1 MKTFKRILAFI
12 MTAALVF
19 SVCAGMFTFSAEEKA
34 TSTDTNNYW
43 YMYYLLTSKYGSDVS
58 EWPVEAWYWL
68 YSQNGDITVDWPIMP
83 DYTTPSNINTE
94 VTVLAMSSKLASFV
108 APYYWW
114 GEATYQWQQW
124 NGWRWVDIDGATGI
138 SINITNPVLN
148 TKYRVIITTKYAA
161 FASKEV
167 VISGIADT
175 VAPKITV
182 NELYSYD
189 LGYGSPVYYVSVN
202 VYDASGIATFTIDG
216 ETQLDSKDLK
226 SNVSVFYTM
235 KHGTMP
241 TIIAQD
247 AEGNKSTVV
256 LYIDDNTV
264 KVLDFSAPTWDDNI
278 NSYPGYNWLELIDR
292 SKLAVTL
299 KSHTAEKA
307 VLEAPESITKYGS
320 YLYTYQWQIA
330 SGTSFVNIKGATG
343 STLTI
348 DKPVEGAIYRVRIT
362 SRYTGGF
369 VDSPMFVIPAL
380 AVEEQPE
387 VKPEDKPVV
396 DEKFSVE
403 DIVISGVPTEA
414 IEAGDLLILNPQPL
428 DGTWVFDSNYFSGMN
443 DGITV
448 LKSLKGGVTV
458 LKYRVERNGKTYE
471 KSFIITINETVEE
484 VGTLDD

>member
-1 MKTFKRILAFI
+1 MKTFKRILAFA

-34 TSTDTNNYW
+34 TTTDTDNYW

-68 YSQNGDITVDWPIMP
+68 YSQNGGDTTVDWPIWP
-83 DYTTPSNINTE
+83 EYNPSYGNLNTD
-94 VTVLAMSSKLASFV
+94 VTVLTMSAKLATFV

-148 TKYRVIITTKYAA
+148 TKYRVLITTKYTT

-182 NELYSYD
+182 NNLYSYD

-226 SNVSVFYTM
+226 ASVSVFYTM
-235 KHGTMP
+235 KYGTMP
-241 TIIAQD
+241 TIIAED

-264 KVLDFSAPTWDDNI
+264 KALDFSAPTWDDNI

-292 SKLAVTL
+292 NKLAVTL

-307 VLEAPESITKYGS
+307 VLEAPELVGKYGP
-320 YLYTYQWQIA
+320 YMYTYQWQVA
-330 SGTSFVNIKGATG
+330 SGTSFVNIKGETG

-348 DKPVEGAIYRVRIT
+348 DKPVAGAIYRVRIT

-369 VDSPMFVIPAL
+369 VDSPMFTIPAL
-380 AVEEQPE
+380 EVEEE
-387 VKPEDKPVV
+387 PEDKPVV
-396 DEKFSVE
+396 DEGFTAE
-403 DIVISGVPTEA
+403 DIVIAGVPTDA

-448 LKSLKGGVTV
+448 LKALKGGVTV

-471 KSFIITINETVEE
+471 KSFIVTINETVDE